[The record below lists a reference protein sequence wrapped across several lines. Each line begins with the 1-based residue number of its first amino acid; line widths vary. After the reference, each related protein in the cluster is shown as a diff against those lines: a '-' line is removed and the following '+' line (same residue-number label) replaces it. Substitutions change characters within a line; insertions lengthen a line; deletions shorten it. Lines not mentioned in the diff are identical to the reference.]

1 MKNPL
6 PLLIALLG
14 AGLLTAV
21 SASPAAAEKILL
33 PGDGGWDY
41 LSVNAEARRLYV
53 THGDRV
59 NVVNLDTNTA
69 VGEVAPLS
77 GAHGV
82 ALAPELGRGF
92 ISNGKTGFITVFD
105 LKTLAILALWQTG
118 GNKPDAVLYDPA
130 TRQLFSFNGES
141 ENATVFDAVTG
152 ALAGTV
158 KLGGGP
164 EFAATDAAG
173 HVFVNIE
180 DKDETLRL
188 DARSLAVTA
197 RWPLAYAHAPSALA
211 IDRAHHRLFVGC
223 RSQTLVVLN
232 SDTGA
237 IVATLPIGKGVDAAT
252 YDPVR
257 ALVRVSNG
265 DGTLNIFHQ
274 ADADH
279 YTLVETVATAPGART
294 HAVDLKTGRV
304 FLASAQFEAAPP
316 AAPGQPKARPAIKP
330 GTFGVLV
337 VQP

>member
-1 MKNPL
+1 MKTPL
-6 PLLIALLG
+6 PFLALVLG
-14 AGLLTAV
+14 ACVMTAI
-21 SASPAAAEKILL
+21 SIHAAPGEKIPL
-33 PGDGGWDY
+33 PGNSGWDY
-41 LSVNAEARRLYV
+41 LSVDSAARRLYV

-59 NVVNLDTNTA
+59 HVVNLDTDTA
-69 VGEVAPLS
+69 VGEIAPID

-82 ALAPELGRGF
+82 ALAPDLGRGF
-92 ISNGKTGFITVFD
+92 VSNGKTGFITVFD
-105 LKTLAILALWQTG
+105 LKTLGILALWQTAG
-118 GNKPDAVLYDPA
+118 KKPDAVLYDPA

-152 ALAGTV
+152 GLAGTV

-180 DKDETLRL
+180 DNDETLRL

-197 RWPLAYAHAPSALA
+197 RWPLAPAHAPSALA

-252 YDPVR
+252 YDAVR
-257 ALVRVSNG
+257 GLVLVSNS
-265 DGTLNIFHQ
+265 DGTLNVFHQ
-274 ADADH
+274 TDADH
-279 YTLVETVATAPGART
+279 YTATETLATAPGART
-294 HAVDLKTGRV
+294 HAVDPKTGRV

-316 AAPGQPKARPAIKP
+316 SAPGQPKVRPAIKP
-330 GTFGVLV
+330 GSFGVLV
-337 VQP
+337 LKP